1 MSRISSRCL
10 VAFRPSSEMR
20 VLKRLGAICGC
31 DFEIEFQFHINL
43 SLPACQRENEKGGVQ
58 SLCQGDIEVWTKQR
72 KWIVGQIL
80 RSRSKVQGLCAVN
93 SLKCLY
99 Q

>member
-43 SLPACQRENEKGGVQ
+43 SLPACQRENEKGRFCCGDGEPR
-58 SLCQGDIEVWTKQR
+58 LCVRRLGSSWV
-72 KWIVGQIL
+72 
-80 RSRSKVQGLCAVN
+80 C
-93 SLKCLY
+93 
-99 Q
+99 